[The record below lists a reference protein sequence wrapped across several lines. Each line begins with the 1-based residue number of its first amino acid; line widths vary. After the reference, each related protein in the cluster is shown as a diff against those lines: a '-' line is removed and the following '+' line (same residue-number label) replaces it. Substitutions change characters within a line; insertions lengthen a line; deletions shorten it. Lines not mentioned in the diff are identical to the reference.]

1 MEQTITIRFAQAIGI
16 IVGIVGGVTAM
27 TVALLVYFDKKN
39 ERRIGDVKA
48 SQKEHHQEF
57 KTELQEQRQETNGA
71 LAEHRQKLK
80 AALQDIQSDERTLT
94 SEVDRMQ
101 GNFDVLVFGERVPEP
116 VAKERA
122 ETTGY

>member
-16 IVGIVGGVTAM
+16 IVGIVGGVTAK
-27 TVALLVYFDKKN
+27 TFANTFALLVYFDKKN

-48 SQKEHHQEF
+48 FQKEHQEH
-57 KTELQEQRQETNGA
+57 RQETNSA
-71 LAEHRQKLK
+71 LAERRQEFK
-80 AALQDIQSDERTLT
+80 AELQDIQSNERTLT

-116 VAKERA
+116 VARERA